1 MNLETVPPGVP
12 FLDAL
17 ARRWLRESGPD
28 PLACAEGLILLPT
41 RRSARSLRE
50 AFLRAGRAKGGSL
63 ALLLPRIGA
72 LGGVDE
78 APLQLAGALD
88 LPPAMP
94 DTERLALLARL
105 VMARS
110 RAQSARRDPL
120 VAADQAWLLAQELA
134 RLLDEAHRADVDLA
148 DRLPEAAAEGYAE
161 HWGRTIDFL
170 RIVTR
175 AWPDILAER
184 DLLDPAERGVRL
196 LRAQAEAWRQDPPQ
210 HRVVI
215 AGTNAGNLA
224 TAELMQVVANR
235 LPRGLVVLPGLDLD
249 MAEED
254 WALIGPSPAGE
265 EPRRDGHPEHPQA
278 GMRGLLNLLCATRGD
293 VRPWCTDETPPVPPS
308 RGATLWRALLPADAL
323 PGWTRDGPLDV
334 EGLTRLEPAD
344 EQEEASAIALA
355 LREGLERSGTRVAL
369 VTPDR
374 QLAARIAA
382 ELSRYGV
389 VVDDSAGEPLGETP
403 PGAFLR
409 LLARAVAAG
418 LAPVALL
425 SLLKH
430 PLTALGMRPG
440 ECRQAAR
447 TLERLCLRG
456 PAPPLGLAGLRRA
469 VEAAAPSEQARE
481 RVAALLNGLDRCLRP
496 AVEIAEREDATPS
509 TALESLLTAAEAAAA
524 TPEREGADR
533 LWSGEEGEALAQ
545 HLAGL
550 RGALHH
556 LPVQP
561 VATLPGLLD
570 ASMAGV
576 VVRGRRALRGR
587 DGAEHPRVLILG
599 LLEAR
604 LQSFDLVVLGGLA
617 EGVWPPAADPGPW
630 MSRPMRIACG
640 LPAPEEGVGAM
651 AHDFAMLACSAPR
664 VILSCPRRREGAPAV
679 PARWLVRLDAL
690 LRSKDRALPR
700 HPATSWARQ
709 LDQPTEG
716 PQPAPPP
723 SPKPPVQLR
732 PRRLSVTEVETW
744 QRDPYAIYARHIL
757 KLAALKP
764 LEESADASDYG
775 EIVHAALSRF
785 VAAHRRGLTPP
796 GAAAQ
801 LRALMDEALGRVAV
815 RASLA
820 AWWRPRLYRIAD
832 WVAEAER
839 VRREQEPGLVAFPEI
854 QGEWSVPCDGAPFLL
869 RGRADRIE
877 LRADSTLAILDY
889 KTGILPGVGEA
900 EQGFATQLRLEAA
913 MAAAGGFAAAGK
925 RTVATLLFWR
935 LTGGQPPGEAK
946 LLFKGEAELTQDAA
960 REATEGLCRL
970 IARYDDPA
978 QPYLAQP
985 DPEARPRFS
994 DYSLLARVAEWQ
1006 QGPGREGS
1014 GRAP

>member
-28 PLACAEGLILLPT
+28 PLACADGLILLPT

-50 AFLRAGRAKGGSL
+50 AFLRAGEGQEGRS

-94 DTERLALLARL
+94 EAERLALLARL
-105 VMARS
+105 VMARAG
-110 RAQSARRDPL
+110 RTDRP

-134 RLLDEAHRADVDLA
+134 RLLDEAHRADVNLP
-148 DRLPEAAAEGYAE
+148 DRLPDAAAEGYAE

-184 DLLDPAERGVRL
+184 DMLDPAERGVRL
-196 LRAQAEAWRQDPPQ
+196 LRAQAEAWRRDPPQ

-224 TAELMQVVANR
+224 TAELMRVVATQ
-235 LPRGLVVLPGLDLD
+235 LPRGLVVLPGLDLE

-254 WALIGPSPAGE
+254 WALIGSSPEGE
-265 EPRRDGHPEHPQA
+265 EPHRYGHPEHPQA
-278 GMRGLLNLLCATRGD
+278 GMLGLLNLLGAARGD
-293 VRPWCTDETPPVPPS
+293 VRPWLQDETPPVPSS

-323 PGWTRDGPLDV
+323 PSWTGEGPFDV
-334 EGLTRLEPAD
+334 EGMSRLEAAD

-355 LREGLERSGTRVAL
+355 LRDGLERPGARVAL

-374 QLAARIAA
+374 QLAARVAA
-382 ELSRYGV
+382 DLSRYGV
-389 VVDDSAGEPLGETP
+389 VADDSAGEPLGETP
-403 PGAFLR
+403 PGAFVR
-409 LLARAVAAG
+409 LLARAVADE

-425 SLLKH
+425 SVLKH

-456 PAPPLGLAGLRRA
+456 PAPPPGLAGLRRA
-469 VEAAAPSEQARE
+469 VAGSGGDGQGRE
-481 RVAALLNGLDRCLRP
+481 RVKRLLDRLSICLEPVLAIAARDDVTP
-496 AVEIAEREDATPS
+496 AA
-509 TALESLLTAAEAAAA
+509 ALESLLAAAEAAAA

-533 LWSGEEGEALAQ
+533 LWSSEEGEALAQ

-550 RGALHH
+550 RAA
-556 LPVQP
+556 LPVLPRQP

-617 EGVWPPAADPGPW
+617 EGVWPPGTEPGPW

-640 LPAPEEGVGAM
+640 LSAPEESVGVM
-651 AHDFAMLACSAPR
+651 AHDFAMLACSAPQ

-690 LRSKDRALPR
+690 LRSKDRVLPR

-709 LDQPTEG
+709 LDQPAEA
-716 PQPAPPP
+716 PQPTQPPHP
-723 SPKPPVQLR
+723 RPPVQLR

-744 QRDPYAIYARHIL
+744 QRDPYAIYARRIL
-757 KLAALKP
+757 KLEALKP

-775 EIVHAALSRF
+775 AIVHAALSRF
-785 VAAHRRGLTPP
+785 VVWHRRGLTPP

-801 LRALMDEALGRVAV
+801 LRALMDEALGEVAV
-815 RASLA
+815 RSSLA
-820 AWWRPRLYRIAD
+820 AWWLPRLYRIAD

-839 VRREQEPGLVAFPEI
+839 ARREEDPSLVAFPEVP
-854 QGEWSVPCDGAPFLL
+854 GEWSVPCDGAPFLL

-877 LRADSTLAILDY
+877 LHADGTLAILDY
-889 KTGILPGVGEA
+889 KTGTLPGMGEA

-913 MAAAGGFAAAGK
+913 MAAAGAFAAVGS
-925 RTVATLLFWR
+925 RNTGTLLFWR
-935 LTGGQPPGEAK
+935 LTGGRPPGQAK
-946 LLFKGEAELTQDAA
+946 LLFKGDAGQTQEAA
-960 REATEGLCRL
+960 RDATKGLCHL

-994 DYSLLARVAEWQ
+994 DYTQLARVAEWS
-1006 QGPGREGS
+1006 QGSERDQ
-1014 GRAP
+1014 

>member
-1 MNLETVPPGVP
+1 M
-12 FLDAL
+12 
-17 ARRWLRESGPD
+17 
-28 PLACAEGLILLPT
+28 
-41 RRSARSLRE
+41 
-50 AFLRAGRAKGGSL
+50 
-63 ALLLPRIGA
+63 
-72 LGGVDE
+72 
-78 APLQLAGALD
+78 
-88 LPPAMP
+88 
-94 DTERLALLARL
+94 
-105 VMARS
+105 
-110 RAQSARRDPL
+110 
-120 VAADQAWLLAQELA
+120 
-134 RLLDEAHRADVDLA
+134 
-148 DRLPEAAAEGYAE
+148 
-161 HWGRTIDFL
+161 
-170 RIVTR
+170 TR

-184 DLLDPAERGVRL
+184 DMLDPAERGVRL

-224 TAELMQVVANR
+224 TAELMRVVATR

-254 WALIGPSPAGE
+254 WALIGAVEDGE
-265 EPRRDGHPEHPQA
+265 ERRGGHPEHPQA
-278 GMRGLLNLLCATRGD
+278 GMLGLLNLLGAVRGD
-293 VRPWCTDETPPVPPS
+293 VRPWREDEPPPVPPS

-323 PGWTRDGPLDV
+323 PGWTGDGPLDV
-334 EGLTRLEPAD
+334 EGMTRLEPAD

-355 LREGLERSGTRVAL
+355 LREGLERPGARVAL

-374 QLAARIAA
+374 QLAARVAA

-389 VVDDSAGEPLGETP
+389 VADDSAGEPLGETP
-403 PGAFLR
+403 PGTFLR

-430 PLTALGMRPG
+430 PFAALGMRPG
-440 ECRQAAR
+440 ECRQATR

-456 PAPPLGLAGLRRA
+456 PPPPPGLAGLRRA
-469 VEAAAPSEQARE
+469 VERAGANEQARE
-481 RVAALLNGLDRCLRP
+481 RVRALLDQLDRCLKP
-496 AVEIAEREDATPS
+496 AMDIAARDDATPAM
-509 TALESLLTAAEAAAA
+509 ALEALLTAAEAAAA

-545 HLAGL
+545 HLSAL
-550 RGALHH
+550 RAA
-556 LPVQP
+556 LPVLPRQP
-561 VATLPGLLD
+561 VTTLPGLLD
-570 ASMAGV
+570 ASMEGV

-617 EGVWPPAADPGPW
+617 EGVWPPAAEPGPW

-640 LPAPEEGVGAM
+640 LPAPEEGVGVM

-664 VILSCPRRREGAPAV
+664 VVLSCPRRREGAPAV

-690 LRSKDRALPR
+690 LRSKRRPLPR
-700 HPATSWARQ
+700 HPAASWARQ
-709 LDQPTEG
+709 LDQPAEG
-716 PQPAPPP
+716 PQPVSPPT
-723 SPKPPVQLR
+723 PKPPVQLR
-732 PRRLSVTEVETW
+732 PRRLSVTEIETW

-757 KLAALKP
+757 KLTPLKP

-785 VAAHRRGLTPP
+785 LAGHRRGTTPP

-801 LRALMDEALGRVAV
+801 LRALMDEALGEVAV
-815 RASLA
+815 RAALA

-839 VRREQEPGLVAFPEI
+839 ARREQDPSLVAFPEV
-854 QGEWSVPCDGAPFLL
+854 QGEWSVPCDDREGGAPFLL

-877 LRADSTLAILDY
+877 LRADGTLAILDY
-889 KTGILPGVGEA
+889 KTGTLPGAGEA

-913 MAAAGGFAAAGK
+913 MAAAGAFAAVGK
-925 RTVATLLFWR
+925 RPVAALLFWR

-946 LLFKGEAELTQDAA
+946 LLFRGEAEATLEAA

-970 IARYDDPA
+970 VARYDDPA

-994 DYSLLARVAEWQ
+994 DYAQLARVAEWP
-1006 QGPGREGS
+1006 QGPQRDFVGG
-1014 GRAP
+1014 GT

>member
-1 MNLETVPPGVP
+1 MNLETVSPGVP

-28 PLACAEGLILLPT
+28 PLACADGLILLPT

-50 AFLRAGRAKGGSL
+50 AFLRAGEGK

-72 LGGVDE
+72 LGGMDE

-88 LPPAMP
+88 LPPAVP
-94 DTERLALLARL
+94 ETERLALLARL
-105 VMARS
+105 VMARAGRS
-110 RAQSARRDPL
+110 DRP

-134 RLLDEAHRADVDLA
+134 RLLDEAHRADVDLP
-148 DRLPEAAAEGYAE
+148 DRLPDAAVEGYAE

-184 DLLDPAERGVRL
+184 DMLDPAERGVRL
-196 LRAQAEAWRQDPPQ
+196 LRAQAAAWLLDPPQ

-224 TAELMQVVANR
+224 TAELMRVVATQ
-235 LPRGLVVLPGLDLD
+235 LPLGLVVLPGLDLD

-254 WALIGPSPAGE
+254 WGLIGAAEAEGE
-265 EPRRDGHPEHPQA
+265 RRHGHPEHPQA
-278 GMRGLLNLLCATRGD
+278 GMLDLLNLLGATRGD
-293 VRPWCTDETPPVPPS
+293 VRPWPKGDDASDETPPVPPS
-308 RGATLWRALLPADAL
+308 RGRTLWRALLPADAL
-323 PGWTRDGPLDV
+323 PSWTGSGPLDV
-334 EGLTRLEPAD
+334 EGVSRLEPAD

-355 LREGLERSGTRVAL
+355 LRDGLERPGARVAL

-374 QLAARIAA
+374 QLAARVAA

-389 VVDDSAGEPLGETP
+389 VADDSAGEPLGETP

-409 LLARAVAAG
+409 LLARAVATE
-418 LAPVALL
+418 LAPVTLL

-447 TLERLCLRG
+447 TLERRCLRG
-456 PAPPLGLAGLRRA
+456 PAPPPGLAGLRRA
-469 VEAAAPSEQARE
+469 VAASGSDKPARE
-481 RVAALLNGLDRCLRP
+481 RMEHLLACLGACLEPAMAIAARD
-496 AVEIAEREDATPS
+496 DATPS
-509 TALESLLTAAEAAAA
+509 AALEALLTAAEAAAA

-550 RGALHH
+550 RAA
-556 LPVQP
+556 LPVLPRQD

-570 ASMAGV
+570 TSMEGV

-617 EGVWPPAADPGPW
+617 EGVWPPGTEPGPW

-640 LPAPEEGVGAM
+640 LPAPEESIGVM
-651 AHDFAMLACSAPR
+651 AHDFAMLACSAPQ

-716 PQPAPPP
+716 PQPALPPHP
-723 SPKPPVQLR
+723 RPPIQLR
-732 PRRLSVTEVETW
+732 PRRLSVTEIETW

-757 KLAALKP
+757 KLVALKP

-785 VAAHRRGLTPP
+785 VAGHRRGMTPP

-801 LRALMDEALGRVAV
+801 LRALMDEALAGVAV

-832 WVAEAER
+832 WIAEAER
-839 VRREQEPGLVAFPEI
+839 ARREE
-854 QGEWSVPCDGAPFLL
+854 
-869 RGRADRIE
+869 
-877 LRADSTLAILDY
+877 
-889 KTGILPGVGEA
+889 
-900 EQGFATQLRLEAA
+900 
-913 MAAAGGFAAAGK
+913 
-925 RTVATLLFWR
+925 
-935 LTGGQPPGEAK
+935 
-946 LLFKGEAELTQDAA
+946 
-960 REATEGLCRL
+960 
-970 IARYDDPA
+970 
-978 QPYLAQP
+978 
-985 DPEARPRFS
+985 DPESPR
-994 DYSLLARVAEWQ
+994 LPRGAGRVV
-1006 QGPGREGS
+1006 
-1014 GRAP
+1014 RAVPA

>member
-17 ARRWLRESGPD
+17 ARRWLRESASD
-28 PLACAEGLILLPT
+28 PLACADGLILLPT

-50 AFLRAGRAKGGSL
+50 AFLRAGDGK

-72 LGGVDE
+72 LGGVEE

-88 LPPAMP
+88 LPPAIP
-94 DTERLALLARL
+94 EAERLALLARL
-105 VMARS
+105 VMARAG
-110 RAQSARRDPL
+110 RTDRP

-134 RLLDEAHRADVDLA
+134 RLLDEAHRADVDLP
-148 DRLPEAAAEGYAE
+148 DRLPDAAAEGYAE

-184 DLLDPAERGVRL
+184 DMLDPAERGVRL
-196 LRAQAEAWRQDPPQ
+196 LRVQAAAWLRDPPQ

-215 AGTNAGNLA
+215 AGTNAGNVA
-224 TAELMQVVANR
+224 TAELMRVVATQ

-249 MAEED
+249 MAAED
-254 WALIGPSPAGE
+254 WTLIGSSPEAPREEG
-265 EPRRDGHPEHPQA
+265 EPRRHGHPEHPQA
-278 GMRGLLNLLCATRGD
+278 GMLDLLNRLGATRGD
-293 VRPWCTDETPPVPPS
+293 VHPWREDETPPVPPS

-323 PGWTRDGPLDV
+323 PSWTESGPLDV
-334 EGLTRLEPAD
+334 EGMSRLEPAD

-355 LREGLERSGTRVAL
+355 LRDGLERPGARVAL

-374 QLAARIAA
+374 QLAARVAA
-382 ELSRYGV
+382 ELSRYSV
-389 VVDDSAGEPLGETP
+389 VADDSAGEPLGETP

-409 LLARAVAAG
+409 LLARAVANE

-456 PAPPLGLAGLRRA
+456 PAPPPGLAGLRRA
-469 VEAAAPSEQARE
+469 VASSGADGQARE
-481 RVAALLNGLDRCLRP
+481 RMEQLLDRLESCLEP
-496 AVEIAEREDATPS
+496 ILAVAVRDDATPS
-509 TALESLLTAAEAAAA
+509 AALESLLAAAEVVAA

-550 RGALHH
+550 RAA
-556 LPVQP
+556 LPVLPRQP

-570 ASMAGV
+570 ASIEGV

-617 EGVWPPAADPGPW
+617 EGVWPPGTEPGPW

-640 LPAPEEGVGAM
+640 LPAPEEGIGVM

-690 LRSKDRALPR
+690 LRSKHRALPR

-716 PQPAPPP
+716 PQPALPPHP
-723 SPKPPVQLR
+723 RPPVQLR
-732 PRRLSVTEVETW
+732 PRRLSVTEIETW

-757 KLAALKP
+757 KLVALKP

-785 VAAHRRGLTPP
+785 VAGHRRGMTPP

-801 LRALMDEALGRVAV
+801 LRALMDEALAGVAV

-832 WVAEAER
+832 WVAETER
-839 VRREQEPGLVAFPEI
+839 ARREEDPALLAFPEVK
-854 QGEWSVPCDGAPFLL
+854 GEWSVPCDGAPFLL

-877 LRADSTLAILDY
+877 LHADGTLAIIDY
-889 KTGILPGVGEA
+889 KTGNLPGAGAA
-900 EQGFATQLRLEAA
+900 ERGFATQLRLEAA
-913 MAAAGGFAAAGK
+913 MAAAGAFAGVDARLA
-925 RTVATLLFWR
+925 VELAYWH
-935 LTGGQPPGEAK
+935 LTGAQPPGEANR
-946 LLFKGEAELTQDAA
+946 LFKGDREQTGEAT
-960 REATEGLCRL
+960 REAREGLCRL

-985 DPEARPRFS
+985 DPAARPRFS
-994 DYSLLARVAEWQ
+994 DYTQLARVAEWP
-1006 QGPGREGS
+1006 QGPGR
-1014 GRAP
+1014 AA

>member
-17 ARRWLRESGPD
+17 ARRWLRDSGPD
-28 PLACAEGLILLPT
+28 PLACADGLILLPT
-41 RRSARSLRE
+41 RRAARELRA
-50 AFLRAGRAKGGSL
+50 AFLQAADGR

-88 LPPAMP
+88 LPPAVP
-94 DTERLALLARL
+94 EAERLALLARL
-105 VMARS
+105 VMARP
-110 RAQSARRDPL
+110 RAHSGRRDQP

-134 RLLDEAHRADVDLA
+134 RLLDEAHRADVDLP
-148 DRLPEAAAEGYAE
+148 DRLPDAAAEGYAE
-161 HWGRTIDFL
+161 HWTRTIDFL

-184 DLLDPAERGVRL
+184 DMLDPAQRGVRL
-196 LRAQAEAWRQDPPQ
+196 LRAQAKAWLDDPPQ

-224 TAELMQVVANR
+224 TAELMRVVMT
-235 LPRGLVVLPGLDLD
+235 LPRGLVVLPGLDLG

-254 WALIGPSPAGE
+254 WRLIGPDE
-265 EPRRDGHPEHPQA
+265 EGKRGHPEHPQA
-278 GMRGLLNLLCATRGD
+278 GMLGLLNLLGATRGD
-293 VRPWCTDETPPVPPS
+293 VRPWRDDEAPPVPPS
-308 RGATLWRALLPADAL
+308 RGATLWRALLAADAL
-323 PGWTRDGPLDV
+323 PGWMGDGPLDV
-334 EGLTRLEPAD
+334 EGMSRLEPAD
-344 EQEEASAIALA
+344 EQEEASAIALV
-355 LREGLERSGTRVAL
+355 LREGLGQPGTRVAL

-374 QLAARIAA
+374 QLAARVAA
-382 ELSRYGV
+382 ELTRYGV
-389 VVDDSAGEPLGETP
+389 VVDDSAGEPLAETP

-430 PLTALGMRPG
+430 PFAALGMRRG
-440 ECRQAAR
+440 ECVQAAR

-456 PAPPLGLAGLRRA
+456 PPPPPGLAGLREA
-469 VEAAAPSEQARE
+469 VARSKAGGEPRE
-481 RVAALLNGLDRCLRP
+481 RMERLLDRLDACLEPIMRIV
-496 AVEIAEREDATPS
+496 ARGDATPS
-509 TALESLLTAAEAAAA
+509 TALDALLAAAEAAAA
-524 TPEREGADR
+524 TEDREGADR
-533 LWSGEEGEALAQ
+533 LWSGEEGEALAK

-550 RGALHH
+550 RAA
-556 LPVQP
+556 LPVLPPQP

-570 ASMAGV
+570 ASMEGA

-587 DGAEHPRVLILG
+587 DGGAEHPRVLILG

-617 EGVWPPAADPGPW
+617 EGVWPPAAEPGPW

-640 LPAPEEGVGAM
+640 LPAPEEGVGVM
-651 AHDFAMLACSAPR
+651 AHDFAMLACSAPD
-664 VILSCPRRREGAPAV
+664 VVLSCPRRREGAPAV

-690 LRSKDRALPR
+690 LRSKRRSLPR
-700 HPATSWARQ
+700 HPAASWARQ
-709 LDQPTEG
+709 LDQPAEG
-716 PQPAPPP
+716 PQPVRPPHP
-723 SPKPPVQLR
+723 RPPVQLR
-732 PRRLSVTEVETW
+732 PRRLSVTEIETW
-744 QRDPYAIYARHIL
+744 QRDPYAIYARRIL
-757 KLAALKP
+757 NLVPLKP

-785 VAAHRRGLTPP
+785 VAGHRRGYTPP

-801 LRALMDEALGRVAV
+801 LRALMDEALGEVAV
-815 RASLA
+815 RPSLA

-839 VRREQEPGLVAFPEI
+839 ARREEDPSLEAFPEVE
-854 QGEWSVPCDGAPFLL
+854 GEWSVPCDGSPFLL

-877 LRADSTLAILDY
+877 LHSDGTLAILDY
-889 KTGILPGVGEA
+889 KTGLLPGVGEA

-913 MAAAGGFAAAGK
+913 MAAAGAFAEVGE
-925 RTVATLLFWR
+925 RPATKLLYWR

-946 LLFKGEAELTQDAA
+946 PLFRGDRDATLEAA
-960 REATEGLCRL
+960 REATEGLCHL

-994 DYSLLARVAEWQ
+994 DYAQLARVAEWP
-1006 QGPGREGS
+1006 QGPERDD
-1014 GRAP
+1014 P